1 MVKAGTRK
9 NKKQAAEAAAT
20 AAAYRAAVE
29 SSMASSLGD
38 DSHLIHK
45 PTKHGLGVSELTGA
59 MSVADAMQIPSVNGA
74 SPSVVSTWT
83 VAHVL
88 SKFRCNA
95 SLSPSVLLIMDGL
108 CSGSCQLPY

>member
-1 MVKAGTRK
+1 MALLSFCCTDKLRVVKAGTRK

-29 SSMASSLGD
+29 SSMAASLGD

-59 MSVADAMQIPSVNGA
+59 MSVADAMQIPNVNGA
-74 SPSVVSTWT
+74 SPSVVSLGEAAGGCGHGRA
-83 VAHVL
+83 V
-88 SKFRCNA
+88 
-95 SLSPSVLLIMDGL
+95 GL
-108 CSGSCQLPY
+108 GCA